1 MVSRSV
7 PPVPGGTT
15 MSYFILIPLS
25 IMFFVNGGT
34 WWRWLVT
41 LVTHLEVFLHNMSR
55 WTLPHFARLNVG
67 LNVLG
72 GHIQFFFFLHLH
84 CCHHWGGFAV
94 TSQRPRLPAEWEH
107 FAARS
112 TDGTAATNLL
122 DESSHQ
128 RCRPDIYFLTE
139 TVSEPFVSRAYSMFR
154 LLLIHVYAVCTVCI
168 GVYCKHLPSA
178 SMLPY
183 IINGN
188 HDARSVCQPTF
199 NHLAVLDC

>member
-72 GHIQFFFFLHLH
+72 GHIQFFFFFL
-84 CCHHWGGFAV
+84 
-94 TSQRPRLPAEWEH
+94 TSPLLPPLRRVCGDLPASQIAGWMRTFCCEV
-107 FAARS
+107 
-112 TDGTAATNLL
+112 DGRDGRHQPAGWVVTPTLQAGHLLFNRNRVGTVCQQGLL
-122 DESSHQ
+122 DVQASFDSCLRRLHSLH
-128 RCRPDIYFLTE
+128 RC
-139 TVSEPFVSRAYSMFR
+139 
-154 LLLIHVYAVCTVCI
+154 LL
-168 GVYCKHLPSA
+168 
-178 SMLPY
+178 
-183 IINGN
+183 
-188 HDARSVCQPTF
+188 
-199 NHLAVLDC
+199 